1 MPKKSAKDEAA
12 PRRRGAKA
20 GVKAA
25 VIDVETERTLVMR
38 VLLHSPK
45 DTLAGLVAVAAI
57 AAIVANA
64 LFLQTGRHPAPMF
77 GTVINLPA
85 PSSVPLSNPLPRP
98 RPVGADTSPLEPRAT
113 EFRVEPKPA
122 EPKPA
127 EPKPAEHKLAEKA
140 PEKPVEATA
149 STRSNDPMTNLVKAT
164 TSTPPAAVRP
174 PAPIPALSPAAR
186 RIAGVQRA
194 LSEYGYGN
202 LKITGSMSG
211 ETQAAIQKFEREH
224 KMQVTGQVS
233 DRLLRELAAAIGHP
247 VE

>member
-20 GVKAA
+20 GAKAA
-25 VIDVETERTLVMR
+25 VIDVETERNLVMR

-57 AAIVANA
+57 GAIVANA

-85 PSSVPLSNPLPRP
+85 PSSVSLSNPLPRP
-98 RPVGADTSPLEPRAT
+98 RPVGADTSPLEPKAT

-122 EPKPA
+122 ERAAEKPA
-127 EPKPAEHKLAEKA
+127 
-140 PEKPVEATA
+140 EKPVEATA
-149 STRSNDPMTNLVKAT
+149 STLRPGSDPMTNLVKAT
-164 TSTPPAAVRP
+164 TSTPPSAMRP
-174 PAPIPALSPAAR
+174 PAPIPMQQSPAAK

-202 LKITGSMSG
+202 LKITGTMG
-211 ETQAAIQKFEREH
+211 AETQSAIQKFEREH

-233 DRLLRELAAAIGHP
+233 DRLLRELGAAIGHP

>member
-1 MPKKSAKDEAA
+1 MPKKPAKDEAA

-20 GVKAA
+20 A
-25 VIDVETERTLVMR
+25 VIDVETERNIVLR

-57 AAIVANA
+57 GAIVANA
-64 LFLQTGRHPAPMF
+64 LFFQTGRHPAPMF

-85 PSSVPLSNPLPRP
+85 PSTVPLSNPLPRP

-122 EPKPA
+122 ERA
-127 EPKPAEHKLAEKA
+127 AEKA

-164 TSTPPAAVRP
+164 TSTAPSALRP
-174 PAPIPALSPAAR
+174 PAPIPVQSPAAR

-202 LKITGSMSG
+202 LKITGTMSG

>member
-1 MPKKSAKDEAA
+1 MPKKSAKGEAA

-20 GVKAA
+20 A
-25 VIDVETERTLVMR
+25 VIDVETERNLVMR

-57 AAIVANA
+57 GAIVANA

-85 PSSVPLSNPLPRP
+85 PSSVPLANPLPRP
-98 RPVGADTSPLEPRAT
+98 RPVGAETSPLEPRAT
-113 EFRVEPKPA
+113 EFRTEPKPA
-122 EPKPA
+122 ERAADKP
-127 EPKPAEHKLAEKA
+127 
-140 PEKPVEATA
+140 PERPVEATA

-164 TSTPPAAVRP
+164 TSTPPSALRP
-174 PAPIPALSPAAR
+174 PAPIPVQSPAAR

-202 LKITGSMSG
+202 LKITGTMSG
-211 ETQAAIQKFEREH
+211 ETQSAIQKFEREH

>member
-20 GVKAA
+20 A
-25 VIDVETERTLVMR
+25 VIDVETERNLVMR

-64 LFLQTGRHPAPMF
+64 LFLQIGRHPAPMF

-85 PSSVPLSNPLPRP
+85 PSSVPLSNPMPRP

-127 EPKPAEHKLAEKA
+127 EPKPVERAAEKA

-164 TSTPPAAVRP
+164 TSTAPAALRP
-174 PAPIPALSPAAR
+174 PAPIPAQSPAAR

-202 LKITGSMSG
+202 LKITGTMSG

-233 DRLLRELAAAIGHP
+233 DRLLRELAAAIGRP

>member
-1 MPKKSAKDEAA
+1 MPKKSAKDDTA
-12 PRRRGAKA
+12 PRRRGA
-20 GVKAA
+20 KAA
-25 VIDVETERTLVMR
+25 VIDVETERNLVMR

-45 DTLAGLVAVAAI
+45 DTLAGLVAIAAVG
-57 AAIVANA
+57 AIVANA

-85 PSSVPLSNPLPRP
+85 PSSASLSNPLPRP

-113 EFRVEPKPA
+113 EFRA

-127 EPKPAEHKLAEKA
+127 ERAAEKL
-140 PEKPVEATA
+140 PEKPIEATA
-149 STRSNDPMTNLVKAT
+149 STRASDPMANLVKAT
-164 TSTPPAAVRP
+164 TSMPPAAMRP
-174 PAPIPALSPAAR
+174 PAPIPAQSPAAR

-202 LKITGSMSG
+202 LKITGTMSA
-211 ETQAAIQKFEREH
+211 ETQSAIQKFEREH

-233 DRLLRELAAAIGHP
+233 DRLLRELGAAIGRP

>member
-12 PRRRGAKA
+12 PRRRGAKDST
-20 GVKAA
+20 KAA
-25 VIDVETERTLVMR
+25 VIDVETERNLVMR

-77 GTVINLPA
+77 GTVINLPV
-85 PSSVPLSNPLPRP
+85 PSSVTLPNPLPRP

-122 EPKPA
+122 ESKPA
-127 EPKPAEHKLAEKA
+127 EPKPAERGAEKA

-174 PAPIPALSPAAR
+174 PTPIPAQSPAAR

-202 LKITGSMSG
+202 LKVTGSMSG

>member
-20 GVKAA
+20 A
-25 VIDVETERTLVMR
+25 VVDVETERNLVLR

-45 DTLAGLVAVAAI
+45 DTLAGLVAAAAI
-57 AAIVANA
+57 SAIVANA

-85 PSSVPLSNPLPRP
+85 PSSVPLANPMPRP

-122 EPKPA
+122 ERA
-127 EPKPAEHKLAEKA
+127 VEKA

-149 STRSNDPMTNLVKAT
+149 STRANDPMTNLVKAT
-164 TSTPPAAVRP
+164 TSTPSSALRP
-174 PAPIPALSPAAR
+174 PAPIPVQSPAAR

-202 LKITGSMSG
+202 LKITGTMGS
-211 ETQAAIQKFEREH
+211 ETQSAIQKFEREH
-224 KMQVTGQVS
+224 KMPVTGQVS
-233 DRLLRELAAAIGHP
+233 DRLLRELGAAIGHP

>member
-1 MPKKSAKDEAA
+1 MPRKSAKDEAA

-20 GVKAA
+20 A
-25 VIDVETERTLVMR
+25 VVDVETERNLVLR

-45 DTLAGLVAVAAI
+45 DTLAGLVAAAAI
-57 AAIVANA
+57 SAIVANA

-85 PSSVPLSNPLPRP
+85 PSSVPLANPLPRP
-98 RPVGADTSPLEPRAT
+98 RPVGAYSSPLEPRAT

-122 EPKPA
+122 ERA
-127 EPKPAEHKLAEKA
+127 VEKA

-149 STRSNDPMTNLVKAT
+149 STRASDPMTNLVKST
-164 TSTPPAAVRP
+164 TSAPPSALRP
-174 PAPIPALSPAAR
+174 PAPIPAQSPAAR

-202 LKITGSMSG
+202 LKITGTMGG
-211 ETQAAIQKFEREH
+211 ETQSAIQKFEREH
-224 KMQVTGQVS
+224 KMPVTGQVS
-233 DRLLRELAAAIGHP
+233 DRLLRELGAAIGHP

>member
-1 MPKKSAKDEAA
+1 MPKKSAKDQAA
-12 PRRRGAKA
+12 PRRRGA
-20 GVKAA
+20 KAA
-25 VIDVETERTLVMR
+25 VIDVETERNLVLR

-57 AAIVANA
+57 GAIVANA

-85 PSSVPLSNPLPRP
+85 PSSMALSNPLPRP

-113 EFRVEPKPA
+113 EFRAEPRPA
-122 EPKPA
+122 EPRSADKP
-127 EPKPAEHKLAEKA
+127 
-140 PEKPVEATA
+140 PERPVEATA
-149 STRSNDPMTNLVKAT
+149 STPRSGDPMTNLVKQTISA
-164 TSTPPAAVRP
+164 PPSVARP
-174 PAPIPALSPAAR
+174 PAPIPVQQGPAAR

-202 LKITGSMSG
+202 LKITGAMG
-211 ETQAAIQKFEREH
+211 AETQSAIQKFEREH
-224 KMQVTGQVS
+224 KMQVTGQLS
-233 DRLLRELAAAIGHP
+233 DRLLRELGAAIGHP

>member
-1 MPKKSAKDEAA
+1 MPKKSAKGEAA

-20 GVKAA
+20 AA
-25 VIDVETERTLVMR
+25 VDIETERNLVMR

-57 AAIVANA
+57 SAIVANA

-77 GTVINLPA
+77 GTVINLPM
-85 PSSVPLSNPLPRP
+85 PSSVPQANPLPRA
-98 RPVGADTSPLEPRAT
+98 RPVGADTSPLEPKAT
-113 EFRVEPKPA
+113 EFRVDPKPA
-122 EPKPA
+122 ERA
-127 EPKPAEHKLAEKA
+127 AEKA

-149 STRSNDPMTNLVKAT
+149 STSRSGDPMTNLVKAT
-164 TSTPPAAVRP
+164 TSPSAAVARP
-174 PAPIPALSPAAR
+174 PAPIPAQQSPAVR

-202 LKITGSMSG
+202 LKITGTMG
-211 ETQAAIQKFEREH
+211 AETQSAIQKFEREH

>member
-1 MPKKSAKDEAA
+1 MPRKSAKDEAA
-12 PRRRGAKA
+12 LRRRGAKA
-20 GVKAA
+20 A
-25 VIDVETERTLVMR
+25 VVDVETERNLVMR

-57 AAIVANA
+57 GAIVTNA

-85 PSSVPLSNPLPRP
+85 PSSVALSNPLPRP

-113 EFRVEPKPA
+113 DFRA

-127 EPKPAEHKLAEKA
+127 EPKPVERAAEKP

-149 STRSNDPMTNLVKAT
+149 STRSNDPMTNLVKQT
-164 TSTPPAAVRP
+164 TSTPQSAMRP
-174 PAPIPALSPAAR
+174 PAPIPMPQSPAAR

-202 LKITGSMSG
+202 LKVTGTMSG
-211 ETQAAIQKFEREH
+211 ETQSAIQKFEREH
-224 KMQVTGQVS
+224 KMQVTGQLS
-233 DRLLRELAAAIGHP
+233 DRLLRELGAAIGHP

>member
-1 MPKKSAKDEAA
+1 MPRKSAKDEAA

-20 GVKAA
+20 A
-25 VIDVETERTLVMR
+25 VVDVETERNLVLR

-45 DTLAGLVAVAAI
+45 DTLAGLVAAAAI
-57 AAIVANA
+57 SAIVANA

-85 PSSVPLSNPLPRP
+85 PSSVPLANPMPRP
-98 RPVGADTSPLEPRAT
+98 RPVGADSSPLEPRAT

-122 EPKPA
+122 ERA
-127 EPKPAEHKLAEKA
+127 VEKA

-149 STRSNDPMTNLVKAT
+149 STRANDPMTNLVKAT
-164 TSTPPAAVRP
+164 TSAPSSALRP
-174 PAPIPALSPAAR
+174 PAPIPAQSPAAR
-186 RIAGVQRA
+186 RLAGVQRA

-202 LKITGSMSG
+202 LKITGTMGG
-211 ETQAAIQKFEREH
+211 ETQSAIQKFEREH
-224 KMQVTGQVS
+224 KMPVTGQVS
-233 DRLLRELAAAIGHP
+233 DRLLRELGAAIGHP

>member
-1 MPKKSAKDEAA
+1 
-12 PRRRGAKA
+12 
-20 GVKAA
+20 
-25 VIDVETERTLVMR
+25 MR

-45 DTLAGLVAVAAI
+45 DTLAGLVAVTAI
-57 AAIVANA
+57 SAIVANA

-113 EFRVEPKPA
+113 EFRAEPKSVEPKSVEPRPVEPKPV
-122 EPKPA
+122 ERV
-127 EPKPAEHKLAEKA
+127 AEKA

-149 STRSNDPMTNLVKAT
+149 STPRSADPLTNLVKQT
-164 TSTPPAAVRP
+164 TSTPSSIAVARP
-174 PAPIPALSPAAR
+174 PAPIPAQQSPAVR

-202 LKITGSMSG
+202 LKVTGAMSG
-211 ETQAAIQKFEREH
+211 ETQSAIQKFEREH

>member
-20 GVKAA
+20 A
-25 VIDVETERTLVMR
+25 VIDVETERNLVMR

-57 AAIVANA
+57 TAIVANA

-85 PSSVPLSNPLPRP
+85 PSSVPLSNPMPRP

-113 EFRVEPKPA
+113 EFRVEPKPVERA
-122 EPKPA
+122 
-127 EPKPAEHKLAEKA
+127 AEKA

-164 TSTPPAAVRP
+164 TSTPPAALRP
-174 PAPIPALSPAAR
+174 PAPIPVQSPAAR

-202 LKITGSMSG
+202 LKITGTMSG
-211 ETQAAIQKFEREH
+211 ETQSAIQKFEREH

>member
-1 MPKKSAKDEAA
+1 VPKKSAKDQAA
-12 PRRRGAKA
+12 PRRRGAR
-20 GVKAA
+20 AA
-25 VIDVETERTLVMR
+25 AIDIETERNLVMR

-85 PSSVPLSNPLPRP
+85 PSTVPLPNPLPRP
-98 RPVGADTSPLEPRAT
+98 RPVGADTSPLEPKAT

-122 EPKPA
+122 EKA
-127 EPKPAEHKLAEKA
+127 QEKLAEKPA
-140 PEKPVEATA
+140 ETTA
-149 STRSNDPMTNLVKAT
+149 STPRSGDPMTNLVIKAT
-164 TSTPPAAVRP
+164 APTSAPTAVAVARP
-174 PAPIPALSPAAR
+174 PAPIPQQSPAAR
-186 RIAGVQRA
+186 RLAGVQRA

-202 LKITGSMSG
+202 LKITGTMSG
-211 ETQAAIQKFEREH
+211 ETQTAIQTFERQH
-224 KMQVTGQVS
+224 KMPVTGQVS

-247 VE
+247 IE

>member
-1 MPKKSAKDEAA
+1 VPKKSAKGEAA

-20 GVKAA
+20 A
-25 VIDVETERTLVMR
+25 VIDVDTERNLLMR

-45 DTLAGLVAVAAI
+45 DTLAGLVAAA
-57 AAIVANA
+57 AVSAIVANA

-85 PSSVPLSNPLPRP
+85 PSPASLSSPIPRP
-98 RPVGADTSPLEPRAT
+98 RPVGADTSPLEPKAT

-122 EPKPA
+122 EKPPEKPA
-127 EPKPAEHKLAEKA
+127 ET
-140 PEKPVEATA
+140 TA
-149 STRSNDPMTNLVKAT
+149 STPRAGDPMTNLVIKAT
-164 TSTPPAAVRP
+164 TPSAPSAVAVARP
-174 PAPIPALSPAAR
+174 PAPIPAQSPAAR
-186 RIAGVQRA
+186 RLAGVQRA

-202 LKITGSMSG
+202 LKITGTMSG
-211 ETQAAIQKFEREH
+211 ETQSAIQTFERQH
-224 KMQVTGQVS
+224 KMPVTGQVS

>member
-1 MPKKSAKDEAA
+1 
-12 PRRRGAKA
+12 
-20 GVKAA
+20 
-25 VIDVETERTLVMR
+25 MR

-57 AAIVANA
+57 SAIVANA

-85 PSSVPLSNPLPRP
+85 PSSVPLSNPIPRP
-98 RPVGADTSPLEPRAT
+98 RPVGADTSPLEPKAT
-113 EFRVEPKPA
+113 EFRVEPKP
-122 EPKPA
+122 
-127 EPKPAEHKLAEKA
+127 AEKA

-149 STRSNDPMTNLVKAT
+149 STPRSGDPMTNLVKQT
-164 TSTPPAAVRP
+164 TSAPSSVAIARP
-174 PAPIPALSPAAR
+174 PSPIPVQQSPAAR
-186 RIAGVQRA
+186 RVAGVQRA
-194 LSEYGYGN
+194 LSEFGYGN
-202 LKITGSMSG
+202 LKITGTMSG
-211 ETQAAIQKFEREH
+211 ETQSAIQKFEREH

>member
-20 GVKAA
+20 ATV
-25 VIDVETERTLVMR
+25 DVETERNLVMR

-57 AAIVANA
+57 GAIVANA

-85 PSSVPLSNPLPRP
+85 PSSMQLSNPLPRP

-113 EFRVEPKPA
+113 EFRA

-127 EPKPAEHKLAEKA
+127 ERAAEKA

-149 STRSNDPMTNLVKAT
+149 STRANDPMTNLVKAT
-164 TSTPPAAVRP
+164 TSTPPSAMRP
-174 PAPIPALSPAAR
+174 PAPIPVPQSPAAR

-202 LKITGSMSG
+202 LKITGTMSG
-211 ETQAAIQKFEREH
+211 ETQSAIQKFEREH
-224 KMQVTGQVS
+224 KMQVTGQLS
-233 DRLLRELAAAIGHP
+233 DRLLRELGAAIGHP

>member
-1 MPKKSAKDEAA
+1 M
-12 PRRRGAKA
+12 
-20 GVKAA
+20 
-25 VIDVETERTLVMR
+25 DVETERNLVLR

-57 AAIVANA
+57 SAIVANA

-85 PSSVPLSNPLPRP
+85 PSSVPLSNPMPRP
-98 RPVGADTSPLEPRAT
+98 RPVGADTSPLEPKAT

-122 EPKPA
+122 E
-127 EPKPAEHKLAEKA
+127 KA
-140 PEKPVEATA
+140 PEKPAETTA
-149 STRSNDPMTNLVKAT
+149 STPPRAGDPMTNLVIKAT
-164 TSTPPAAVRP
+164 TPTPAPSAVAVARP
-174 PAPIPALSPAAR
+174 PAPIPTQQSPAAR
-186 RIAGVQRA
+186 RLAGVQRA

-202 LKITGSMSG
+202 LKITGTMSG
-211 ETQAAIQKFEREH
+211 ETQSAIQTFERQH
-224 KMQVTGQVS
+224 KMPVTGQVS

>member
-12 PRRRGAKA
+12 PRRRGAKT
-20 GVKAA
+20 A
-25 VIDVETERTLVMR
+25 VIDVETERNLVMR

-85 PSSVPLSNPLPRP
+85 PSSVPLSNPMPRP

-122 EPKPA
+122 ERA
-127 EPKPAEHKLAEKA
+127 AEKA

-149 STRSNDPMTNLVKAT
+149 STRSSDPMTNLVKAT
-164 TSTPPAAVRP
+164 TSTPPSAIRP
-174 PAPIPALSPAAR
+174 PAPIPAQQSPAAR

-202 LKITGSMSG
+202 LKITGAMSG
-211 ETQAAIQKFEREH
+211 ETQSAIQKFEREH

>member
-1 MPKKSAKDEAA
+1 VPRKSAKDDAA

-20 GVKAA
+20 A
-25 VIDVETERTLVMR
+25 VVDVETERNLVMR

-45 DTLAGLVAVAAI
+45 DTLAGLVAAA
-57 AAIVANA
+57 AVSAIVANA

-85 PSSVPLSNPLPRP
+85 PSSMSLTTPMPRP
-98 RPVGADTSPLEPRAT
+98 RPVGADTSPLEPKAT

-122 EPKPA
+122 E
-127 EPKPAEHKLAEKA
+127 KA
-140 PEKPVEATA
+140 PEKPAETTA
-149 STRSNDPMTNLVKAT
+149 STPRAGDPMTNLVIKAT
-164 TSTPPAAVRP
+164 TPTPAPSVVAVARP
-174 PAPIPALSPAAR
+174 PAPIPAQQSPAAR
-186 RIAGVQRA
+186 RLAGVQRA

-202 LKITGSMSG
+202 LKITGTMSG
-211 ETQAAIQKFEREH
+211 ETQSAIQTFERQR
-224 KMQVTGQVS
+224 KLPVTGQVS

>member
-12 PRRRGAKA
+12 PRRRGGKGGA
-20 GVKAA
+20 KAA
-25 VIDVETERTLVMR
+25 VVDVETERNLVMR

-45 DTLAGLVAVAAI
+45 DTLAGLVAATAVS
-57 AAIVANA
+57 AIVANA

-85 PSSVPLSNPLPRP
+85 PSPVALSNPMPRP
-98 RPVGADTSPLEPRAT
+98 RPVGADTSPLEPKAT

-122 EPKPA
+122 EKPQD
-127 EPKPAEHKLAEKA
+127 KLAEKPA
-140 PEKPVEATA
+140 ETTA
-149 STRSNDPMTNLVKAT
+149 STPRSGDPMTNLVIKAT
-164 TSTPPAAVRP
+164 TPTAAPSAVAVARP
-174 PAPIPALSPAAR
+174 PAPVPVQQSPAAR
-186 RIAGVQRA
+186 RLAGVQRA

-202 LKITGSMSG
+202 LKITGTMSG
-211 ETQAAIQKFEREH
+211 ETQTAIQTFERQH
-224 KMQVTGQVS
+224 KMPVTGQVS

>member
-1 MPKKSAKDEAA
+1 MPRKSAKDGAA

-20 GVKAA
+20 A
-25 VIDVETERTLVMR
+25 VVDVETERNLVMR

-45 DTLAGLVAVAAI
+45 DTLAGLVAAA
-57 AAIVANA
+57 AVSAIVANA

-85 PSSVPLSNPLPRP
+85 PSSLSLSNPLPRP

-113 EFRVEPKPA
+113 EFRVEPKPV
-122 EPKPA
+122 ERS
-127 EPKPAEHKLAEKA
+127 AEKA
-140 PEKPVEATA
+140 PERPAETTA
-149 STRSNDPMTNLVKAT
+149 STPRSGDPMTNLVIKSTAP
-164 TSTPPAAVRP
+164 TPPGVAIARP
-174 PAPIPALSPAAR
+174 PAPIPVQQSPAAR
-186 RIAGVQRA
+186 RLAGVQRA

-202 LKITGSMSG
+202 LKITGTMSG
-211 ETQAAIQKFEREH
+211 ETQSAIQTFERQH
-224 KMQVTGQVS
+224 KLPVTGQVS

>member
-1 MPKKSAKDEAA
+1 MPKKSAKDEPA
-12 PRRRGAKA
+12 PRRRGA
-20 GVKAA
+20 KAA
-25 VIDVETERTLVMR
+25 VIDVETERNLVMR

-57 AAIVANA
+57 GAIVANA

-85 PSSVPLSNPLPRP
+85 PSSASLSNPLPRP

-113 EFRVEPKPA
+113 EFRA
-122 EPKPA
+122 EPKPVERA
-127 EPKPAEHKLAEKA
+127 AEKP

-149 STRSNDPMTNLVKAT
+149 STRASDPMTNLVKAT
-164 TSTPPAAVRP
+164 TSAPPSVARP
-174 PAPIPALSPAAR
+174 PAPIPLQSPAAR

-202 LKITGSMSG
+202 LKITGTMSG
-211 ETQAAIQKFEREH
+211 ETQSAIQKFERDR
-224 KMQVTGQVS
+224 KLPVTGQMS
-233 DRLLRELAAAIGHP
+233 DRLVHELGTMIGHSI
-247 VE
+247 E

>member
-20 GVKAA
+20 A
-25 VIDVETERTLVMR
+25 VIDVETERNLVLR

-57 AAIVANA
+57 GAIVANA

-85 PSSVPLSNPLPRP
+85 PSSLALSNPLPRP

-113 EFRVEPKPA
+113 EFRAEPRPA
-122 EPKPA
+122 ERP
-127 EPKPAEHKLAEKA
+127 
-140 PEKPVEATA
+140 PERPVEATA
-149 STRSNDPMTNLVKAT
+149 STPRSGDPMTNLVKQTISA
-164 TSTPPAAVRP
+164 PPSVTRP
-174 PAPIPALSPAAR
+174 PAPIPVQQSPAAR

-202 LKITGSMSG
+202 LKITGAMG
-211 ETQAAIQKFEREH
+211 AETQSAIQKFEREH
-224 KMQVTGQVS
+224 KMQVTGQLS
-233 DRLLRELAAAIGHP
+233 DRLLRELGAAIGHP

>member
-1 MPKKSAKDEAA
+1 MPKKSAKDQAA
-12 PRRRGAKA
+12 PRRRGA
-20 GVKAA
+20 KAA
-25 VIDVETERTLVMR
+25 VIDVETERNLVMR

-57 AAIVANA
+57 GAIVANA

-98 RPVGADTSPLEPRAT
+98 RPVGADTSPLEPKAT

-122 EPKPA
+122 ERAAERPA
-127 EPKPAEHKLAEKA
+127 
-140 PEKPVEATA
+140 EKPVEATA
-149 STRSNDPMTNLVKAT
+149 STLRPGSDPMTNLVKAT
-164 TSTPPAAVRP
+164 TSTSPSAMRP
-174 PAPIPALSPAAR
+174 PAPIPVQQSPAAK

-202 LKITGSMSG
+202 LKITGAMG
-211 ETQAAIQKFEREH
+211 AETQSAIQKFEREH

-233 DRLLRELAAAIGHP
+233 DRLLRELGAAIGHP

>member
-1 MPKKSAKDEAA
+1 MPKKSARDESSS
-12 PRRRGAKA
+12 RRRGA
-20 GVKAA
+20 KAA
-25 VIDVETERTLVMR
+25 VIDVETERNLLLR
-38 VLLHSPK
+38 VLLYSPK
-45 DTLAGLVAVAAI
+45 DTLAGLVAVAAVG
-57 AAIVANA
+57 AVVANA

-85 PSSVPLSNPLPRP
+85 PSSVPLPNPLPRP

-122 EPKPA
+122 EPRAA
-127 EPKPAEHKLAEKA
+127 ERAPDKA
-140 PEKPVEATA
+140 PEKPEATA
-149 STRSNDPMTNLVKAT
+149 STARTADPMAALVKAT
-164 TSTPPAAVRP
+164 TSTPPSAAIARP
-174 PAPIPALSPAAR
+174 PAPVPVAQSPAAR

-202 LKITGSMSG
+202 LKITGTMSG

-224 KMQVTGQVS
+224 RMQVTGQVS

>member
-20 GVKAA
+20 A
-25 VIDVETERTLVMR
+25 VVDVETERNLVMR

-85 PSSVPLSNPLPRP
+85 PSSVPLSNPMPRP

-127 EPKPAEHKLAEKA
+127 ERAA
-140 PEKPVEATA
+140 EKPVEATA

-164 TSTPPAAVRP
+164 TSTPPAALRP
-174 PAPIPALSPAAR
+174 PAQSPAAR

-202 LKITGSMSG
+202 LKITGTMSG

-233 DRLLRELAAAIGHP
+233 DRLLRELAAAIGRP

>member
-1 MPKKSAKDEAA
+1 VPKKSARDESTS
-12 PRRRGAKA
+12 RRRGAKA
-20 GVKAA
+20 A
-25 VIDVETERTLVMR
+25 VVDVETERNLVMR
-38 VLLHSPK
+38 VLLYSPK
-45 DTLAGLVAVAAI
+45 DTLAGLIAVAAVG
-57 AAIVANA
+57 AIVANA

-85 PSSVPLSNPLPRP
+85 PSSVPLPNPLPRP

-122 EPKPA
+122 EPRAA
-127 EPKPAEHKLAEKA
+127 ERVPEKA
-140 PEKPVEATA
+140 QEKPEAAA
-149 STRSNDPMTNLVKAT
+149 STTRAGDPMAALVKAT
-164 TSTPPAAVRP
+164 TSTPPSPAIARP
-174 PAPIPALSPAAR
+174 PAPVPMAQSPAAR

-202 LKITGSMSG
+202 LKITGTMSG
-211 ETQAAIQKFEREH
+211 ETQAAIQRFEREH
-224 KMQVTGQVS
+224 RMQVTGQVS

>member
-1 MPKKSAKDEAA
+1 VPKKSAKDEAA
-12 PRRRGAKA
+12 PRRRGAKT
-20 GVKAA
+20 A
-25 VIDVETERTLVMR
+25 VVDVATERNLVMR

-57 AAIVANA
+57 TAIVANA

-85 PSSVPLSNPLPRP
+85 PSSVPLSNPMPRP

-113 EFRVEPKPA
+113 EFRVEPKPVERA
-122 EPKPA
+122 
-127 EPKPAEHKLAEKA
+127 AEKA

-164 TSTPPAAVRP
+164 TATPPAALRP
-174 PAPIPALSPAAR
+174 PAPIPAQSPAAR

-202 LKITGSMSG
+202 LKITGARSG
-211 ETQAAIQKFEREH
+211 ETQSAIQKFEREH